1 MKWRTNLRLLA
12 VPLLTVLLLTSL
24 PSLEAMALQGTN
36 ISFRKKEKEKDS
48 DKDKEEK
55 SKRVPEGSAGAVL
68 VLAAGTLGGALLFSR
83 RKRRATA
90 A

>member
-24 PSLEAMALQGTN
+24 PSLEALALQGTN
-36 ISFRKKEKEKDS
+36 ISFRKKEKDS
-48 DKDKEEK
+48 DKDKEKK
-55 SKRVPEGSAGAVL
+55 SKHVSEGSAGAVL

-90 A
+90 